1 MVAVLSV
8 LAFFV
13 GSFYLQKK
21 VLPAQIKKVQVNLNV
36 PVRYAFITDKR
47 DNKLSVLDTYSNEII
62 DTLSIQTTAEL
73 IAVSRYGGYIVYA
86 KRGGKTIY
94 LMNLET
100 YETESIPTD
109 KGIEQLGTDSNGQ
122 WIIYATKDDVYQV
135 SRKTKKVV
143 KELPISGQIGLTFTP
158 DGDGVIVVELD
169 NGRISQMKFT
179 DTDKPIEVLT
189 FLIKIKPYHAPN
201 DFWKELG
208 RVKIGSGFEI
218 SPVSIMPDGQ
228 ALFFNSQ
235 KNIYRYDLAT
245 NEIIR
250 NDIGISAQGYRPYL
264 TGDNRQLFVIGA
276 EDNQPILLVLNPN
289 DLTIVNKYPLPDV
302 EPITEN
308 NSVLASGWLDQ
319 VAIVA
324 GKDKVHL
331 VDVSTGEIKSI
342 ALSGKIN
349 EMVVQSDSKVLLLS
363 IENKDK
369 KQANFV
375 TIDLLQRQIRTASV
389 LDNIV
394 PNNIVMGQ
402 TNTLCH

>member
-1 MVAVLSV
+1 MKGKIKVIGIIIAVLSV
-8 LAFFV
+8 LAFFAT
-13 GSFYLQKK
+13 SFYLQKK

-36 PVRYAFITDKR
+36 PVRYAFITDKG

-62 DTLSIQTTAEL
+62 DTLPIQTTAEL
-73 IAVSRYGGYIVYA
+73 IAVSRYGGYIAYA

-109 KGIEQLGTDSNGQ
+109 KGIEQLGTDSNGL
-122 WIIYATKDDVYQV
+122 WIIYATKDNVYQV

-143 KELPISGQIGLTFTP
+143 KELPVSGQVGLTFTP
-158 DGDGVIVVELD
+158 DGDGVIVAELD
-169 NGRISQMKFT
+169 NGRIFQMNFSDT
-179 DTDKPIEVLT
+179 DTDKP
-189 FLIKIKPYHAPN
+189 
-201 DFWKELG
+201 
-208 RVKIGSGFEI
+208 VKGLATLEQKI

-235 KNIYRYDLAT
+235 KNIYRYDFAT
-245 NEIIR
+245 SDMIKK
-250 NDIGISAQGYRPYL
+250 DISAQGYRPYL

-276 EDNQPILLVLNPN
+276 EDNQPILFVLNPN

-302 EPITEN
+302 EPIADNT
-308 NSVLASGWLDQ
+308 SVLASGSLDQ

-324 GKDKVHL
+324 GKEKVHL
-331 VDVSTGEIKSI
+331 VDLSTGEIKSI

-363 IENKDK
+363 VENKDK

-389 LDNIV
+389 LDSII

>member
-1 MVAVLSV
+1 MKTKIKLIGIMVAVLSV

-13 GSFYLQKK
+13 TSFYLQKN
-21 VLPAQIKKVQVNLNV
+21 VLPEQIKKVQVNLNV
-36 PVRYAFITDKR
+36 PVRYAFITDKG
-47 DNKLSVLDTYSNEII
+47 DNKLSVLDTYSNGII
-62 DTLSIQTTAEL
+62 DTLPIQTTAEL

-100 YETESIPTD
+100 YDTESIPTD

-143 KELPISGQIGLTFTP
+143 QKLPVSGQIGLTFTP
-158 DGDGVIVVELD
+158 DGDGVIVAELD
-169 NGRISQMKFT
+169 NGRIFQMSFADT
-179 DTDKPIEVLT
+179 DTDKP
-189 FLIKIKPYHAPN
+189 
-201 DFWKELG
+201 
-208 RVKIGSGFEI
+208 VKGLATLEQKI

-228 ALFFNSQ
+228 ALFFNGR
-235 KNIYRYDLAT
+235 NRIHRYDLAT

-250 NDIGISAQGYRPYL
+250 SNIEISAQGYRPYL
-264 TGDNRQLFVIGA
+264 TGDNRQLFVIGT
-276 EDNQPILLVLNPN
+276 ENNQPTLFVLNPN
-289 DLTIVNKYPLPDV
+289 DVTIVNKYPLPDV

-308 NSVLASGWLDQ
+308 TSVLASGWLDQ

-389 LDNIV
+389 LDNII